1 MILIIVM
8 HLHNKW
14 LNTSIINFFNISIK
28 TATASTKVHDF
39 FLKIFFKRL
48 RHFWI
53 GFLNMKKITR
63 ALIAHEIWI
72 QDTLHKN
79 NIVNNLKTLKT

>member
-28 TATASTKVHDF
+28 TATASTKVHD
-39 FLKIFFKRL
+39 LKKKIFL
-48 RHFWI
+48 NAYDISELDFWI
-53 GFLNMKKITR
+53 WRKSPE
-63 ALIAHEIWI
+63 H
-72 QDTLHKN
+72 
-79 NIVNNLKTLKT
+79 

>member
-28 TATASTKVHDF
+28 TATASTKVHV
-39 FLKIFFKRL
+39 FLFFFKRL

-53 GFLNMKKITR
+53 GFLIMKEITR